1 MESSLLKIFPYFL
14 SPTTMPNIVPMS
26 SNLDEDPM
34 SSELRKQFRSVQA
47 MHQNHILSQQKSKDG
62 SVDNET
68 DEESFSDHPD
78 LHLSSSSSS
87 SPNLG
92 CMQNQSLID
101 MAFST
106 SISAQSEINSLL
118 NGISDLE
125 NMIAASNS
133 TTVTPNTSADTN
145 IIGKKTAKPSQC
157 NDSGLSLSHL
167 ATAPVDSNGESRSVA
182 YCE

>member
-1 MESSLLKIFPYFL
+1 
-14 SPTTMPNIVPMS
+14 MPNIVPMS

-47 MHQNHILSQQKSKDG
+47 MHQNHILSQQKLKDG

-106 SISAQSEINSLL
+106 SISAQ
-118 NGISDLE
+118 
-125 NMIAASNS
+125 
-133 TTVTPNTSADTN
+133 TDTN